1 MFQKNDN
8 GGDSM
13 DTVIGSSI
21 KVEGNFVGQ
30 GNIIVEGEVKG
41 DLKTSQNLEAGSESK
56 IIANIEAANALIA
69 GEVEGKIK
77 IEEHLELTNTA
88 RINGDI
94 EAGVLIV
101 ASGAMINGYCKIGRG
116 EMAGA
121 KKTLSKKNEHE
132 YKEEE

>member
-8 GGDSM
+8 GGQTV

-30 GNIIVEGEVKG
+30 GNIIVEGEVRG

-69 GEVEGKIK
+69 GEVVGKIK
-77 IEEHLELTNTA
+77 IKEHLELTSTA
-88 RINGDI
+88 KVNGDI
-94 EAGVLIV
+94 EADVLIV
-101 ASGAMINGYCKIGRG
+101 ASGAAINGHCKIG
-116 EMAGA
+116 GA
-121 KKTLSKKNEHE
+121 ESADATNR
-132 YKEEE
+132 EEEE

>member
-8 GGDSM
+8 GGQTM

-69 GEVEGKIK
+69 GEVDGKMKIK
-77 IEEHLELTNTA
+77 EHLELTSTA
-88 RINGDI
+88 KVNGDI
-94 EAGVLIV
+94 EAAVLIV
-101 ASGAMINGYCKIGRG
+101 ASGAAINGYCKIGG
-116 EMAGA
+116 QKPADA
-121 KKTLSKKNEHE
+121 KSQ
-132 YKEEE
+132 EEEE

>member
-8 GGDSM
+8 GGQTM

-69 GEVEGKIK
+69 GEVDGKIK
-77 IEEHLELTNTA
+77 IKEHLELTSTA
-88 RINGDI
+88 KVNGDI
-94 EAGVLIV
+94 EAAVLIV
-101 ASGAMINGYCKIGRG
+101 ASGAAINGYCKIGG
-116 EMAGA
+116 QEPADA
-121 KKTLSKKNEHE
+121 KSQ
-132 YKEEE
+132 EEEE